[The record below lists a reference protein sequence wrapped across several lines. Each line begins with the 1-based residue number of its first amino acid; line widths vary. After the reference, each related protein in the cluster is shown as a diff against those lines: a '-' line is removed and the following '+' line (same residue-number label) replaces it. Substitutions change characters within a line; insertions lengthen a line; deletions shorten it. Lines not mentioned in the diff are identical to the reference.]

1 MEWYVDKVDLGGSEF
16 TRQAGE
22 ASRLLKALSNE
33 SRLLVLC
40 FLVEAGELSV
50 GELTERVG
58 LSQSALSQHLAKLR
72 EEGLVATRKESQSVF
87 YRVCDPKAEQVLA
100 LLHQIYCPELGQ
112 DVRAANGTGENA

>member
-1 MEWYVDKVDLGGSEF
+1 MNKVDLPSSDF

-22 ASRLLKALSNE
+22 ATRLLKVMANE
-33 SRLLVLC
+33 CRLLVLC
-40 FLVEAGELSV
+40 FLAEAGELSV

-87 YRVCDPKAEQVLA
+87 YRICDPKTEQVLT
-100 LLHQIYCPELGQ
+100 LLHDLFCPELGRSPQ
-112 DVRAANGTGENA
+112 PAPQPGENAWI